1 VSERAKVLFVD
12 DEPNLLAGM
21 QLNLRRDYDVLIA
34 PSGDE
39 ALTILAA
46 TPDLAV
52 LVCDM
57 RMPRMNGAAVLARA
71 RESAPSVT
79 RILLTG
85 QADVTSAI
93 SAINDGQ
100 IFRFLTKP
108 CDRDVLSGALRA
120 AVRHHELVTSEN
132 VLVQQTLRGAV
143 AALVDVLALASPL
156 AFGRAS
162 RVKKRAVQLAEQI
175 QLPDAWQLEIA
186 VSLQALG
193 YISLSTGT
201 LEKLCA
207 GHSLDDDDQ
216 KQIARMPALTEQIL
230 SHIPRLEEIRAILS
244 CAARQ
249 ATWSGVTGEGPTE
262 LAGAIL
268 RLANEADAIETSGV
282 QGVRMVKLVRTRGG
296 HPAKL
301 VDALE
306 TLVGQATSTLYVA
319 EIPLSGLKIGMILA
333 EDIFLNGALLVSR
346 GYAVTGS
353 FLERTR
359 HFAHGAVKEP
369 IRILLSADSGAE
381 LRTGGLSK

>member
-1 VSERAKVLFVD
+1 MSERAKVLFVD

-21 QLNLRRDYDVLIA
+21 QLNLRRDYDVLVA

-85 QADVTSAI
+85 QADMTSAI

-108 CDRDVLSGALRA
+108 CDRDVLISALRA
-120 AVRHHELVTSEN
+120 AVRHHELVTSER

-162 RVKKRAVQLAEQI
+162 RVKKRAVQLAEQM

-193 YISLSTGT
+193 YISLSTET
-201 LEKLCA
+201 LEKLYVR
-207 GHSLDDDDQ
+207 SRTT
-216 KQIARMPALTEQIL
+216 ARCRTA
-230 SHIPRLEEIRAILS
+230 RARASAS
-244 CAARQ
+244 CVASTRRRAHACCRG
-249 ATWSGVTGEGPTE
+249 S
-262 LAGAIL
+262 
-268 RLANEADAIETSGV
+268 TS
-282 QGVRMVKLVRTRGG
+282 
-296 HPAKL
+296 
-301 VDALE
+301 
-306 TLVGQATSTLYVA
+306 
-319 EIPLSGLKIGMILA
+319 
-333 EDIFLNGALLVSR
+333 
-346 GYAVTGS
+346 
-353 FLERTR
+353 
-359 HFAHGAVKEP
+359 
-369 IRILLSADSGAE
+369 
-381 LRTGGLSK
+381 